1 MVYLIKFNKYLSYSI
16 FLLILSLSSI
26 AEEENKKVTSVVEKI
41 EELNINILDLEVEYE
56 LGESAFVI
64 SNETKDIENQLL
76 YYEYNLGTPK
86 GNDDQWNESE
96 QMILDAKI
104 KLQALQEKIKLEGD
118 WGEIR
123 FRIQDFGGENPGD
136 ANLRYNYGF

>member
-123 FRIQDFGGENPGD
+123 FRIQDFGGEDPGGT
-136 ANLRYNYGF
+136 NLRYNYGF